1 MMRIAGL
8 KCPRCGTLYDR
19 AAFASSCATCVPD
32 ADVGLVVEYADAVPA
47 MTRDS
52 LTRGE
57 ESLWRFSHSMP
68 VAAHEAI
75 SLGEGLTPLVQLND
89 VSRELGLPTTFAKCE
104 FANPTGS
111 FKDRLATAAVSAAK
125 RIFGAK
131 VIASSSTG
139 NAGAAVAAYAA
150 KGNLDCIIFTV
161 GDPSGP
167 FVAQMQAYGAHVI
180 TCSNKA
186 QRWEFLSEGVKKYGW
201 FPTSPFFAPPV
212 GSNPYGLE
220 GYKSLAYEI
229 AASLD
234 WDPPDWVILPICY
247 GDALYGMWRG
257 FKELI
262 DGGII
267 ARMPRFVAA
276 EIYGSLSAAFHS
288 PGDKIPEMPKTYDTA
303 ATSIS
308 AVQSTYQ
315 ALFVLRKTAGVPVI
329 VSEEEL
335 LRAARLLSSKE
346 GLFVEPAAAAA
357 LSAAITLKHQGELK
371 PTDRMVCVL
380 TAGGLKAPN
389 FQKPLA
395 GAALTNFSSLDQVL
409 SAVKLNAGA
418 DLRS

>member
-1 MMRIAGL
+1 MRVAGL
-8 KCPRCGTLYDR
+8 KCPRCGTLYDK
-19 AAFASSCATCVPD
+19 AAFASPCLTCLPV
-32 ADVGLVVEYADAVPA
+32 ADVGLVVEYAEPVPA
-47 MTRDS
+47 MTKTG
-52 LTRGE
+52 LTQGVN
-57 ESLWRFSHSMP
+57 SLWRYSHSLP
-68 VAAHEAI
+68 VKASEAI
-75 SLGEGLTPLVQLND
+75 SLGEGLTPFVPLD
-89 VSRELGLPTTFAKCE
+89 TIGRELGLPHLFAKCE

-125 RIFGAK
+125 SIFGAK

-234 WDPPDWVILPICY
+234 WDPPEWIVLPICY

-257 FKELI
+257 FRELI
-262 DGGII
+262 EGGVVK
-267 ARMPRFVAA
+267 RMPRFVAA
-276 EIYGSLSAAFHS
+276 EIYGSLSAAFHAE
-288 PGDKIPEMPKTYDTA
+288 GDKISEMPKTHDTA

-315 ALFVLRKTAGVPVI
+315 ALFVLRQSEGVPVV

-335 LRAARLLSSKE
+335 LQAARLLSARE

-357 LSAAITLKHQGELK
+357 VSAAITLKQRGMMK
-371 PTDRMVCVL
+371 DADRIVCVL

-389 FQKPLA
+389 FQKSLTPP
-395 GAALTNFSSLDQVL
+395 ALTNFSNLDQVL
-409 SAVKLNAGA
+409 SAVKLQSGA
-418 DLRS
+418 DLRA